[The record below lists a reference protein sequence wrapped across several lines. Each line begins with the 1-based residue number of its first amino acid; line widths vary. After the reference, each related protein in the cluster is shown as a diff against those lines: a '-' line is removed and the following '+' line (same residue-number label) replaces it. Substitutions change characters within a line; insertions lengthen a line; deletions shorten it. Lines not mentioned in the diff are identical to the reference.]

1 MEETAICASIAD
13 DEEALAA
20 AAICASITD
29 DEEVLAAAVICASI
43 ADDEEALAAAA
54 LHDVVEDAEVTADE
68 IESLFGRRVAEIV
81 AGDSE
86 DKREGPI
93 RATCPRRLASP
104 ALRWRNQC
112 RRWARRP
119 RRT

>member
-1 MEETAICASIAD
+1 MFYIILLMEETVICASITD

-20 AAICASITD
+20 AALHDVVEDAG
-29 DEEVLAAAVICASI
+29 
-43 ADDEEALAAAA
+43 ALAAAA